1 MSQCKEND
9 NYYLLCLIKCTNM
22 LSKAS
27 RNFFEKKKHGPIYM
41 SHLRLNYGTILSK
54 SFRHNYNSVLWIDSS
69 VTILIYFVF
78 MDAIALNQLHN
89 IKLFLI
95 IPRIIVF

>member
-27 RNFFEKKKHGPIYM
+27 RNFFEKKNMVPFTCPFKV
-41 SHLRLNYGTILSK
+41 K
-54 SFRHNYNSVLWIDSS
+54 LW
-69 VTILIYFVF
+69 
-78 MDAIALNQLHN
+78 NN
-89 IKLFLI
+89 IK
-95 IPRIIVF
+95 